1 MIFHFDVVV
10 VKLIEKTYEGQTI
23 MVLSVHADQTTLD
36 FILVYYVVYLFI
48 MKKILFEFFHW
59 KYFFNI
65 SKISL

>member
-48 MKKILFEFFHW
+48 MKKILFEFFH
-59 KYFFNI
+59 
-65 SKISL
+65 